1 MLPTLAECAPVS
13 ADGFFQ
19 QSRLGRDTTSTP
31 LLDKEIGSMRSL
43 GTRCLVVSLALVAA
57 TSACKKEGE
66 MGGAGGG
73 GAAGVAGDDLNVIPA
88 ESEVVAGINLA
99 SLRESA
105 IFKELGQKA
114 LAQATSE
121 LSKFKAKCGF
131 DPVDTIKSL
140 TIGIKMLEGEKVRGS
155 VIAHT
160 SAPRDKLK
168 ACLEKS
174 KADAEADGDTLKI
187 EGDIAYLNSKKG
199 TEFMAL
205 TFFGSDGVVALLNDS
220 EWTKDKV
227 TAALAGGGSIKSNK
241 AFTEPFGA
249 IKKGQTLWFYVNG
262 ESKAAA
268 MAKASGLAATAFF
281 GSVNLTDG
289 LASDLRA
296 RMKTPAEATAAVEA
310 FKGQMTQAQMFFTKS
325 EMKADGNDL
334 RVIVELT
341 GSQLK
346 GMAAMVGGMI
356 GGRMGGGG
364 MPAGGDAEAPPAPAP
379 GQ

>member
-1 MLPTLAECAPVS
+1 VNAY
-13 ADGFFQ
+13 GFFQ
-19 QSRLGRDTTSTP
+19 QSRPERDTTSTL

-66 MGGAGGG
+66 SGGLGIG
-73 GAAGVAGDDLNVIPA
+73 GAAGAAGDDLNVIPA
-88 ESEVVAGINLA
+88 ESEIVAGINL
-99 SLRESA
+99 SNLRDSA
-105 IFKELGQKA
+105 VFKEFGQKA
-114 LAQATSE
+114 LTQATAE
-121 LSKFKAKCGF
+121 ISKFKAKCGF
-131 DPVDTIKSL
+131 DPVESIKSL
-140 TIGIKMLEGEKVRGS
+140 TIGIKLLNGGDKPRGS
-155 VIAHT
+155 IVVHT
-160 SAPRDKLK
+160 SAPKDKLK

-174 KADAEADGDTLKI
+174 KAEAESEGDSLKI
-187 EGDIAYLNSKKG
+187 DGDIAYLTSKKG
-199 TEFMAL
+199 DVFMAL
-205 TFFGSDGVVALLNDS
+205 TFLGNDGVVALLNDS

-241 AFTEPFGA
+241 AFTEPFGT

-289 LASDLRA
+289 LTSDLRA
-296 RMKTPAEATAAVEA
+296 RMKTPADATAAVEA

-334 RVIVELT
+334 RVTVELT

-346 GMAAMVGGMI
+346 GIGAMVGGMI
-356 GGRMGGGG
+356 GGGRGMGGGGG
-364 MPAGGDAEAPPAPAP
+364 MPAGGDAPVVPPPA
-379 GQ
+379 Q